1 MESNN
6 GSRMFSK
13 KNWNFKDPSPFIFF
27 LTFFFFVI
35 CNFEINAIITTG
47 YIFRIINLHKGNA
60 CYTGFIYREPV

>member
-13 KNWNFKDPSPFIFF
+13 KIGILKIHLHSSSF
-27 LTFFFFVI
+27 LLFFFFVI
-35 CNFEINAIITTG
+35 YNFEINAIITTG

>member
-1 MESNN
+1 
-6 GSRMFSK
+6 MFSK
-13 KNWNFKDPSPFIFF
+13 KIGILKIHLHSSSF
-27 LTFFFFVI
+27 LLFFFFFVI